1 MYSATQHARKELQA
15 CHGCRS
21 VGNFFGNCPIKLCC
35 PCCVHGFHKFF
46 EVERDTVKKGKYFK
60 CCSEKCGF
68 WEWCNDGEAAGESS
82 NGRVTL
88 GETMVRKEVED
99 MSRMLQSQVR
109 LNNEEKLLISVNV
122 NGQSFGE
129 NTCRSES
136 EGDGDSLIS
145 G

>member
-1 MYSATQHARKELQA
+1 
-15 CHGCRS
+15 
-21 VGNFFGNCPIKLCC
+21 
-35 PCCVHGFHKFF
+35 
-46 EVERDTVKKGKYFK
+46 
-60 CCSEKCGF
+60 
-68 WEWCNDGEAAGESS
+68 
-82 NGRVTL
+82 
-88 GETMVRKEVED
+88 MVRKEVED